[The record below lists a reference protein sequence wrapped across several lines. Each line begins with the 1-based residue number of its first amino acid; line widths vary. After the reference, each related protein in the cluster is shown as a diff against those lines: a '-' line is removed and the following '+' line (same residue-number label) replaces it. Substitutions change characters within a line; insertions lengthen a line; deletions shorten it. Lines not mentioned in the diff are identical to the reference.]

1 MKKLFGILAATLLIS
16 ACATNP
22 DGTKLDTSGETKLE
36 AYNRAM
42 FNFNYQLDK
51 KVIKPVAKGYKA
63 VTNQFFRDRV
73 TNLFNNL
80 EEPADAINNLLQG
93 NLKDSGVSVT
103 RFAVNSTLGLLGMF
117 DVAKGWDMPRK
128 KADFDGTMAKY
139 CVPDG
144 PFVVMPVIGPS
155 TPRYLA
161 GWGVDSLASPTFW
174 ALYDVDDD
182 GVQAAAYAAYALK
195 YTNKRA
201 EAITLLDDLEK
212 NSVDFYT
219 TMKSAFMQNRQKYVS
234 LCGAE
239 KDAAAPSYDFDFDED
254 FDDMED

>member
-1 MKKLFGILAATLLIS
+1 MKSLFSLLATLIMLS
-16 ACATNP
+16 ACTTNP
-22 DGTKLDTSGETKLE
+22 DGSKLNTEGETKLG

-73 TNLFNNL
+73 TNVFNNL
-80 EEPADAINNLLQG
+80 EEPADAVNNLLQG
-93 NLKDSGVSVT
+93 NLKDTGVSVS

-117 DVAKGWDMPRK
+117 DVAKGWGMPRK
-128 KADFDGTMAKY
+128 KAGFDGTLAKY

-174 ALYDVDDD
+174 ALYDVDDN
-182 GVQAAAYAAYALK
+182 GVQNATYAAYALK

-201 EAITLLDDLEK
+201 EALSLLDDLEK

-219 TMKSAFMQNRQKYVS
+219 TSKSAFMQNRQKYVS
-234 LCGAE
+234 LC
-239 KDAAAPSYDFDFDED
+239 AAKEDSATQSYDFDFEDLDE
-254 FDDMED
+254 E

>member
-1 MKKLFGILAATLLIS
+1 MKNLFGLGILLLLLS

-22 DGTKLDTSGETKLE
+22 DGSKLNTAGETKLE

-42 FNFNYQLDK
+42 FNFNYQVDK
-51 KVIKPVAKGYKA
+51 KIIKPVAKGYKA

-80 EEPADAINNLLQG
+80 EEPADALNNLLQG
-93 NLKDSGVSVT
+93 NLKDSSISVS
-103 RFAVNSTLGLLGMF
+103 RFALNSTLGILGMF
-117 DVAKGWDMPRK
+117 DIAQDWGLPRK

-139 CVPDG
+139 CIPDG
-144 PFVVMPVIGPS
+144 PFVVMPIIGPS

-174 ALYDVDDD
+174 ALYDVDDKN
-182 GVQAAAYAAYALK
+182 VQNALYAAYALK

-201 EAITLLDDLEK
+201 EALALLDDLEK

-219 TMKSAFMQNRQKYVS
+219 TMKSAFMQNRQKYAR
-234 LCGAE
+234 LCASNE
-239 KDAAAPSYDFDFDED
+239 NTEQPSYDFDFEDSDE
-254 FDDMED
+254 